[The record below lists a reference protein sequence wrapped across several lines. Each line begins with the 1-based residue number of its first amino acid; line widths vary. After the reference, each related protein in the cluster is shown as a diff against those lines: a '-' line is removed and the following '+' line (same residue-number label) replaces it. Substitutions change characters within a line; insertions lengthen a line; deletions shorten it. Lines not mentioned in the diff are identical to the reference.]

1 MSLRRTKV
9 LLKSNEPA
17 FRHVR
22 VYYEKNAFQSS
33 LVLPKLSVQI
43 QRHGFHIEP
52 KILLELVIGYAK
64 RFGSGFVTKPG
75 PAFNYRPCGF
85 GPRNMKT
92 EIIQNLLRVERDMVQ
107 AALEIVFCGKDTHA
121 RNSNPIELSRWS
133 QTLISTV
140 DAMSLHTSLRI
151 PNRRMCIV

>member
-1 MSLRRTKV
+1 
-9 LLKSNEPA
+9 
-17 FRHVR
+17 
-22 VYYEKNAFQSS
+22 
-33 LVLPKLSVQI
+33 
-43 QRHGFHIEP
+43 
-52 KILLELVIGYAK
+52 
-64 RFGSGFVTKPG
+64 
-75 PAFNYRPCGF
+75 
-85 GPRNMKT
+85 MKT
-92 EIIQNLLRVERDMVQ
+92 EIIQNLLRVERDMVH